1 LLKPVPSNSE
11 DGICRAYGRSSLFL
25 SIRHHNIARYLFI
38 ILTFS
43 GLLSTGWFGIPLAPR
58 YFLDSSTDIVAGL
71 FTLFSALGAIWGMM
85 AYREFTRSIET
96 VMEARMAARKLDPMI
111 GDYEYRSYN
120 PITKNYD
127 EGFVPSGP
135 IDFWDKETQ
144 VPSWM
149 DKGKYWH
156 VLLSLDARTKDVQ
169 LRIVKDDELSF
180 KQGRRSVAITSR
192 ERVETQMRGARRHR
206 YVVKVPQWL
215 VMNTERKRFVE
226 QRQVVDENLSALVS
240 DLNRRIVEA
249 TDEVADWERLRI
261 RYPWKIMNI
270 GLYLNKSLPLRIVY
284 RQVIRNFPGAKKR
297 VLDET
302 NANLANIRDD
312 PLVASMLELAS
323 AKGIPP
329 SRIEMLKLLI
339 LFLKN
344 AYTKLGLGEG
354 ASEYH
359 SFHHSLEVSYMAL
372 HMLPR
377 EIDDFVFTPK
387 DVELILVA
395 GLLHDYD
402 PEQATNAS
410 EKNMQKGPSVV
421 RTIDEVERSRI
432 IDAYFT
438 MSREEF
444 ADYFREYK
452 SAFSPATE
460 FATTHPEYVKIEWS
474 PIDTAMVQA
483 LIWRTDFPFPKQKL
497 AQDMFAKLLA
507 QLTSRGM
514 DADKVSLMAETLWLA
529 DLAVTYMGS
538 DPVRAWERVT
548 NLYDELNLPKLEA
561 VPRTDAF
568 FGDFAENTL
577 FNRLI
582 STKYFPFIFRQ
593 RWKLI
598 YDFFH
603 EGNPSTQLNRTIAT
617 ARKMYAAVNLEIGMR
632 KGEMLRTMAVE
643 NWSEYFIGIGRDQGE
658 VFESKSKFA
667 ELDPQNASAFWG
679 DTERLLPSII
689 DRTID
694 NVFLV
699 LPEHAA
705 PVSAEARASF
715 RAMLT
720 VLSRKLV
727 RGGTFRILTDI
738 EAGTPVF
745 DQLIDIVGQSNFERV
760 AIGGRSYFPTGWHDP
775 EFKKGRDSQVIAV
788 APKQ

>member
-1 LLKPVPSNSE
+1 MFFSVRN
-11 DGICRAYGRSSLFL
+11 
-25 SIRHHNIARYLFI
+25 HNIARYLFI
-38 ILTFS
+38 ILTFA

-58 YFLDSSTDIVAGL
+58 YFLDHAINIVYGL
-71 FTLFSALGAIWGMM
+71 FTLFSALGTIWGIM
-85 AYREFTRSIET
+85 AYREFTRSIDT
-96 VMEARMAARKLDPMI
+96 VIEARMAARKLDPMI

-135 IDFWDKETQ
+135 VDFWDKETQ

-156 VLLSLDARTKDVQ
+156 VLLSLDARDKDVK
-169 LRIVKDDELSF
+169 LHVVKDVDLPF
-180 KQGRRSVAITSR
+180 RDGRRNVAITTR
-192 ERVETQMRGARRHR
+192 ERIESPERRARR
-206 YVVKVPQWL
+206 YQYTVKIPQWL
-215 VMNTERKRFVE
+215 VMNTERKRFLDH
-226 QRQVVDENLSALVS
+226 QQVADEELSALIS
-240 DLNRRIVEA
+240 DLNRKIVDA
-249 TDEVADWERLRI
+249 SNDVANWERLRI
-261 RYPWKIMNI
+261 RYHLKIMNL

-284 RQVIRNFPGAKKR
+284 GQVIRNFPGAKKR
-297 VLDET
+297 GLDET
-302 NANLANIRDD
+302 NSNLANVSDD
-312 PLVASMLELAS
+312 QLITSVLELAA
-323 AKGIPP
+323 AKGIPGN
-329 SRIEMLKLLI
+329 RIEMLELLI

-359 SFHHSLEVSYMAL
+359 SFHHSLEVTYMAL

-377 EIDDFVFTPK
+377 EIDDFVFGPK
-387 DVELILVA
+387 DVEITLVA

-402 PEQATNAS
+402 PGQATNS
-410 EKNMQKGPSVV
+410 SDKSIQRGPSVV

-438 MSREEF
+438 MSRDEF
-444 ADYFREYK
+444 ANYFREYK

-460 FATTHPEYVKIEWS
+460 FATTHPEYVKVEWS
-474 PIDTAMVQA
+474 PIDSAMVEA

-514 DADKVSLMAETLWLA
+514 DADKVSLMGQTLWLA

-538 DPVRAWERVT
+538 GPVRAWDRVT

-568 FGDFAENTL
+568 FGDFADNPL

-582 STKYFPFIFRQ
+582 GTKYFPFIFRQ
-593 RWKLI
+593 RWRLI

-617 ARKMYAAVNLEIGMR
+617 ARKIYSAVNLEIGMKR
-632 KGEMLRTMAVE
+632 GEMLRTMAVE
-643 NWSEYFIGIGRDQGE
+643 NWAEYFIGIGRDQNE
-658 VFESKSKFA
+658 VFKAKSKFA

-679 DTERLLPSII
+679 DTERLLPSIT

-694 NVFLV
+694 NFFLV
-699 LPEHAA
+699 LPERSA
-705 PVSAEARASF
+705 PVSVEGWASF
-715 RAMLT
+715 RAMLSA
-720 VLSRKLV
+720 LGKKLV
-727 RGGTFRILTDI
+727 RGGTVRILTDVETDSPAFNELVQI
-738 EAGTPVF
+738 AEQT
-745 DQLIDIVGQSNFERV
+745 NFERTSKS
-760 AIGGRSYFPTGWHDP
+760 RLYFPDGWRDP
-775 EFKKGRDSQVIAV
+775 EFKAGSKPQVIVLAL
-788 APKQ
+788 K

>member
-1 LLKPVPSNSE
+1 M
-11 DGICRAYGRSSLFL
+11 
-25 SIRHHNIARYLFI
+25 
-38 ILTFS
+38 TFA

-58 YFLDSSTDIVAGL
+58 YFIDNSTDIIAGL
-71 FTLFSALGAIWGMM
+71 FTLFSALGTIWGIM
-85 AYREFTRSIET
+85 AYREFTRSIDT
-96 VMEARMAARKLDPMI
+96 VIEARMAARKLDPMI

-120 PITKNYD
+120 PITRNYD

-156 VLLSLDARTKDVQ
+156 FFLSLDARSKDVS
-169 LRIVKDDELSF
+169 LRVVKDDDLPF
-180 KQGRRSVAITSR
+180 KVGRRSAAVTSR
-192 ERVETQMRGARRHR
+192 ERVESPGSRARRHR
-206 YVVKVPQWL
+206 YIVKIPQWL
-215 VMNTERKRFVE
+215 VMNTERKRFADNQQVE
-226 QRQVVDENLSALVS
+226 DEELSALIS
-240 DLNRRIVEA
+240 DLNRRIVDA
-249 TDEVADWERLRI
+249 SDEVADWERLRV

-297 VLDET
+297 GLDET
-302 NANLANIRDD
+302 NSNLANARDD
-312 PLVASMLELAS
+312 QLIASVLELAV
-323 AKGIPP
+323 ARGVPQN
-329 SRIEMLKLLI
+329 RMEMIEILV

-344 AYTKLGLGEG
+344 AYTRLGLGEG

-377 EIDDFVFTPK
+377 EIDNFAFGPK
-387 DVELILVA
+387 EVEIMLVA

-410 EKNMQKGPSVV
+410 GKDIQKGPSVV

-438 MSREEF
+438 MGRDEF
-444 ADYFREYK
+444 ANYFREYK

-474 PIDTAMVQA
+474 PIDTAMVEA

-538 DPVRAWERVT
+538 DPVRAWDRVT

-568 FGDFAENTL
+568 FGDFAENVL

-582 STKYFPFIFRQ
+582 NTRYFPLIFRQ

-603 EGNPSTQLNRTIAT
+603 EGNPSTQLNRTIST
-617 ARKMYAAVNLEIGMR
+617 ARKMYAAVNLEIGLR
-632 KGEMLRTMAVE
+632 RGEMLRTMAVD
-643 NWSEYFIGIGRDQGE
+643 NWSEYFIGIGRDQNE
-658 VFESKSKFA
+658 VFNAKSKFA

-694 NVFLV
+694 NFFMV
-699 LPEHAA
+699 LPEHSA
-705 PVSAEARASF
+705 PNSSEGWVPF
-715 RAMLT
+715 RAMLS
-720 VLSRKLV
+720 VLARKLV
-727 RGGTFRILTDI
+727 RGGTVRILTDAESNGPI
-738 EAGTPVF
+738 FNE
-745 DQLIDIVGQSNFERV
+745 LIKNAEQNNFAYVEH
-760 AIGGRSYFPTGWHDP
+760 ASRSYFPVGWRDP
-775 EFKKGRDSQVIAV
+775 DFKEGRKAHVITLSL
-788 APKQ
+788 K